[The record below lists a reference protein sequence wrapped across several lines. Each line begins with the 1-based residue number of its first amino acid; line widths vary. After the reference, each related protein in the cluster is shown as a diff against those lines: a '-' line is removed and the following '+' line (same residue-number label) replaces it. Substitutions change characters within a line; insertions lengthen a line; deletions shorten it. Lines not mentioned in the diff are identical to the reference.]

1 MEREEIDREFIKSL
15 NDKILKLE
23 KNKKSFK
30 KLPPLIQKLII

>member
-30 KLPPLIQKLII
+30 KLSPLIQRLII